1 MKNCI
6 ETYKLPSHWA
16 SFLINGDTSGTD
28 EEELTDIKAFCRR
41 NGLPLSAA
49 SYEPA
54 GFCWKHDAMPECD
67 LAGDCEEFTFILPY
81 VPFLIRKRYYQD
93 SKQWELQAVFPT
105 FPASS
110 SNWYDMEAIAEN
122 GDNFACTPEA
132 YNATRNIRGFDV
144 AAVADFEKR
153 VRRIWEKDDD
163 FPCRLMRY
171 ERIQP
176 AHNRQRET
184 EWRKGRC

>member
-28 EEELTDIKAFCRR
+28 EEELTAIKAFCRR

-49 SYEPA
+49 SCEPA
-54 GFCWKHDAMPECD
+54 GFSRFHDAMPEMP
-67 LAGDCEEFTFILPY
+67 LAADCEEFTFILPY
-81 VPFLIRKRYYQD
+81 VPFLIRKRYYSD
-93 SKQWELQAVFPT
+93 SKSWELQAIFPT
-105 FPASS
+105 IPASS
-110 SNWYDMEAIAEN
+110 SNYYDMEAIAEN
-122 GDNFACTPEA
+122 GDTFACTHEA

-153 VRRIWEKDDD
+153 VRRIWEKDED

-171 ERIQP
+171 ERNQSEFM
-176 AHNRQRET
+176 RQRER
-184 EWRKGRC
+184 EWRKGRA

>member
-16 SFLINGDTSGTD
+16 GYLINGDTSGTD
-28 EEELTDIKAFCRR
+28 EEELTAIKAFCRR
-41 NGLPLSAA
+41 AGVPDHAESC
-49 SYEPA
+49 EPA

-67 LAGDCEEFTFILPY
+67 IAADCEEFTFRLPY

-93 SKQWELQAVFPT
+93 SKQWELQAIFPT
-105 FPASS
+105 IPASS

-122 GDNFACTPEA
+122 GDLFACTHAA

-144 AAVADFEKR
+144 AAVASFEKR
-153 VRRIWEKDDD
+153 VRRIWEKDED

>member
-28 EEELTDIKAFCRR
+28 EEELTAIKAFCRR
-41 NGLPLSAA
+41 AGVPDHAESC
-49 SYEPA
+49 EPA
-54 GFCWKHDAMPECD
+54 GFSRFHDAMAEMP
-67 LAGDCEEFTFILPY
+67 LAADCEEFTFILPY
-81 VPFLIRKRYYQD
+81 VPFLIRKRYYAD
-93 SKQWELQAVFPT
+93 SKQWELQAIFPT
-105 FPASS
+105 IPASS

-122 GDNFACTPEA
+122 GDLFACTHEA

-153 VRRIWEKDDD
+153 VRRIWEKDED

-171 ERIQP
+171 ER
-176 AHNRQRET
+176 NRSEWMRERKRQ
-184 EWRKGRC
+184 WRKGWA